1 MSSSIFADNPDFW
14 VLGASDDYSR
24 YFATLTRSY
33 KMLLQ
38 IYGLEQAADSTEAE
52 IVSLYLT
59 RLLYTTEALRLKYS
73 HMRSN
78 GRLLWVDVS
87 DSGFPNAQDI
97 SMVGVD
103 LLHREERL
111 RELPSAD
118 LLKQMLLDHL
128 FQQRSDSS
136 ELLWQLS
143 ERSYLSMLK
152 KQNLFLSFNL
162 SSADIRQQKSPK
174 GKRTYLVSWGS
185 YDFKTNRPYIHLMT
199 FDQDTEAEP
208 LTNKGA
214 NHLQLLEVLQA
225 EGSRVPDIGVLALA
239 IDDALETIHPKIV
252 KRICFGPLFSEL
264 LLEQEVDYDEKHLA
278 LKGLLADYAKPD
290 DFVMFI
296 THEVVFS
303 KRQRVTQ
310 NIFAPNGKVRE
321 IFHLPDDDPE
331 TYARRASVV
340 QKYALV
346 PHALA
351 QHLDD
356 ERRENVP
363 ELRGAKI
370 MSYDAKDEVYGQ

>member
-1 MSSSIFADNPDFW
+1 M
-14 VLGASDDYSR
+14 
-24 YFATLTRSY
+24 
-33 KMLLQ
+33 
-38 IYGLEQAADSTEAE
+38 
-52 IVSLYLT
+52 
-59 RLLYTTEALRLKYS
+59 
-73 HMRSN
+73 
-78 GRLLWVDVS
+78 
-87 DSGFPNAQDI
+87 
-97 SMVGVD
+97 
-103 LLHREERL
+103 
-111 RELPSAD
+111 
-118 LLKQMLLDHL
+118 
-128 FQQRSDSS
+128 
-136 ELLWQLS
+136 
-143 ERSYLSMLK
+143 
-152 KQNLFLSFNL
+152 
-162 SSADIRQQKSPK
+162 
-174 GKRTYLVSWGS
+174 SWGS

-346 PHALA
+346 PPRAGPTFRRRA
-351 QHLDD
+351 QGERPRA
-356 ERRENVP
+356 ERRQDY
-363 ELRGAKI
+363 ELRREG
-370 MSYDAKDEVYGQ
+370 

>member
-111 RELPSAD
+111 RELPSTD

-152 KQNLFLSFNL
+152 KT
-162 SSADIRQQKSPK
+162 K
-174 GKRTYLVSWGS
+174 
-185 YDFKTNRPYIHLMT
+185 
-199 FDQDTEAEP
+199 
-208 LTNKGA
+208 
-214 NHLQLLEVLQA
+214 
-225 EGSRVPDIGVLALA
+225 
-239 IDDALETIHPKIV
+239 
-252 KRICFGPLFSEL
+252 
-264 LLEQEVDYDEKHLA
+264 
-278 LKGLLADYAKPD
+278 
-290 DFVMFI
+290 FI
-296 THEVVFS
+296 
-303 KRQRVTQ
+303 
-310 NIFAPNGKVRE
+310 
-321 IFHLPDDDPE
+321 
-331 TYARRASVV
+331 
-340 QKYALV
+340 
-346 PHALA
+346 
-351 QHLDD
+351 
-356 ERRENVP
+356 P
-363 ELRGAKI
+363 ELQFILSGYSPAK
-370 MSYDAKDEVYGQ
+370 KP